1 MSDKDHDTNYPAE
14 TRSRFEEKLRSVVY
28 IVATLAGFI
37 ILILGFL
44 VLQNLVEFAWT
55 FLNQPETIDKFALA
69 FRKDS
74 TLIDAIDISFFRM
87 AAWLLVI
94 LMLLVI
100 GKVGAWILGAGI
112 NMVKK

>member
-1 MSDKDHDTNYPAE
+1 MSNKDNDE
-14 TRSRFEEKLRSVVY
+14 TFSSPLRSEFEEKLRSVVY
-28 IVATLAGFI
+28 IIATLAGFI
-37 ILILGFL
+37 ILILGFF

-69 FRKDS
+69 FQKDS

-87 AAWLLVI
+87 VAWLLVM

-100 GKVGAWILGAGI
+100 GKVGAWIIGAGI
-112 NMVKK
+112 NLVKK